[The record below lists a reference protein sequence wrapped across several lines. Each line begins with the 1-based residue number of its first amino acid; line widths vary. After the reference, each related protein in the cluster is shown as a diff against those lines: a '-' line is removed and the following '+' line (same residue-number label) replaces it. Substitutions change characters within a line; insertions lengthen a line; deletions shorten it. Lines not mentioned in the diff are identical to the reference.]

1 MNILLTF
8 RFKYERTMNTE
19 FKFDFSNTETSAT
32 LQKVQ
37 KRMPKNRYPGPA
49 PVRKKDGDKSMIRNV
64 IFDVDGTLWD
74 SARQVTAAWQ
84 EVLDRHPET
93 KDVKI
98 TVDDMYRYM
107 GHTMYEISCMMLPG
121 ISEELRALIM
131 QDCMENEDLYLRAHS
146 GDFYPGCMET
156 IERLHEEGYR
166 VYIVSNC
173 QDGYIETLIE
183 DAGWIL
189 GPVEVEGDVQDFEC
203 YGRTGKKKGSNIRLL
218 MERNGLPKESC
229 VYVGD
234 TAMDE
239 AGAAQAGIRFIYA
252 SYGFGTVAN
261 PKAVIHEISELPEA
275 LQRLSK

>member
-1 MNILLTF
+1 
-8 RFKYERTMNTE
+8 
-19 FKFDFSNTETSAT
+19 
-32 LQKVQ
+32 
-37 KRMPKNRYPGPA
+37 
-49 PVRKKDGDKSMIRNV
+49 MIRNV

-107 GHTMYEISCMMLPG
+107 GHTMYEISCMMLPD

-131 QDCMENEDLYLRAHS
+131 QD
-146 GDFYPGCMET
+146 CMET

-218 MERNGLPKESC
+218 MERNGLLKESC

-261 PKAVIHEISELPEA
+261 PKAVIHEISELPEV

>member
-1 MNILLTF
+1 
-8 RFKYERTMNTE
+8 
-19 FKFDFSNTETSAT
+19 
-32 LQKVQ
+32 
-37 KRMPKNRYPGPA
+37 
-49 PVRKKDGDKSMIRNV
+49 
-64 IFDVDGTLWD
+64 
-74 SARQVTAAWQ
+74 
-84 EVLDRHPET
+84 
-93 KDVKI
+93 
-98 TVDDMYRYM
+98 
-107 GHTMYEISCMMLPG
+107 MYEISCMMLPD

-131 QDCMENEDLYLRAHS
+131 QDCMENEDQYLRAHS

-218 MERNGLPKESC
+218 MERNGLLKESC
-229 VYVGD
+229 VYFGD

-261 PKAVIHEISELPEA
+261 PKAVIHEISELPEV

>member
-1 MNILLTF
+1 MAYHQGWHGRPRKGRIFAYMPYGARRRQRLRLACLGLLLTVLLVSTAQLAGYW
-8 RFKYERTMNTE
+8 RDAAN
-19 FKFDFSNTETSAT
+19 
-32 LQKVQ
+32 
-37 KRMPKNRYPGPA
+37 
-49 PVRKKDGDKSMIRNV
+49 
-64 IFDVDGTLWD
+64 
-74 SARQVTAAWQ
+74 ARRA
-84 EVLDRHPET
+84 
-93 KDVKI
+93 
-98 TVDDMYRYM
+98 
-107 GHTMYEISCMMLPG
+107 
-121 ISEELRALIM
+121 SEELRALIM
-131 QDCMENEDLYLRAHS
+131 QDCMENEDQYLRAHS

-218 MERNGLPKESC
+218 MERNGLLKESC

-261 PKAVIHEISELPEA
+261 PKAVIHEISELPEV